1 MSLIEMIGLAAIL
14 LIGWLLWR
22 SRAGKAAAD
31 KRSGAGR
38 RATNVEALDTV
49 AGWPPEPTRVMTQ
62 HERRAHR
69 LLRDALP
76 ECMILAQVPLARF
89 LRVPTRHSYAE
100 WMRRAGQLCADLVV
114 CDEATQVIAV
124 VDVRPTDAQASER
137 HKKRHDRMDRV
148 LRKAGVRV
156 VTWYEQNLPS
166 PEQVRELVLG
176 STNEQQHPIAPP
188 MMSSV
193 IPSAAEAAAAPGTQS
208 ARELVERLASESVP
222 PERGD
227 VDEPPPSTWFDDL
240 DSSPMPLDE
249 GRRR

>member
-1 MSLIEMIGLAAIL
+1 MSLEIIGLVAVL
-14 LIGWLLWR
+14 LAGGWLWQR
-22 SRAGKAAAD
+22 RRGKAAVDNRA
-31 KRSGAGR
+31 GAGR

-114 CDEATQVIAV
+114 CDETSQVLAV
-124 VDVRPTDAQASER
+124 VDVRPSDVQASER

-156 VTWYEQNLPS
+156 VTWYELNLPS

-176 STNEQQHPIAPP
+176 AMDAEPRHAAPP
-188 MMSSV
+188 TMSPV
-193 IPSAAEAAAAPGTQS
+193 IPTAAEAASAPGTQS
-208 ARELVERLASESVP
+208 ARELVARMASESVP
-222 PERGD
+222 PQAGD
-227 VDEPPPSTWFDDL
+227 LDEPPPSTWFDDL
-240 DSSPMPLDE
+240 DSAPMPLDE